1 MSEQKLTKKQHY
13 VPRMYL
19 KRWQGED
26 DKKLFVITKNGTS
39 NAPKAVTVDD
49 ELFYQDYCYDIPNP
63 DGTFWTSNEV
73 EKTFGEYENRHN
85 RLLNR
90 ILNRCE
96 KNTTILDKGTNRI
109 EDFLEFV
116 ALMVVRNPN
125 NNIPF
130 NFESIPC
137 STSELNCLFREMF
150 GNKWNLTGLQVVAN
164 CMDNYCLFNIVKQV
178 NKTDI
183 RPEIYFLRATD
194 ETCFITSDNSV
205 LCHEKWSYI
214 PLSPQYAAFVLYD
227 TRDNC
232 RFQQNGVFQ
241 LSTTEAKKF
250 NSLYWK
256 QSDTYTII
264 GNNQK
269 DLVAALEIEVR
280 G

>member
-1 MSEQKLTKKQHY
+1 
-13 VPRMYL
+13 
-19 KRWQGED
+19 
-26 DKKLFVITKNGTS
+26 
-39 NAPKAVTVDD
+39 
-49 ELFYQDYCYDIPNP
+49 
-63 DGTFWTSNEV
+63 
-73 EKTFGEYENRHN
+73 
-85 RLLNR
+85 
-90 ILNRCE
+90 
-96 KNTTILDKGTNRI
+96 
-109 EDFLEFV
+109 
-116 ALMVVRNPN
+116 
-125 NNIPF
+125 
-130 NFESIPC
+130 
-137 STSELNCLFREMF
+137 
-150 GNKWNLTGLQVVAN
+150 
-164 CMDNYCLFNIVKQV
+164 MDNYCLFNIVKQV

-241 LSTTEAKKF
+241 LSTTEVKKF